1 MNNGFLKIV
10 VLTLCLLATKN
21 ATYADDDVNIAY
33 NGLPETSRMF
43 IEKHFSRDSQTR
55 EIEYEN
61 ESGVYKVEMN
71 NGYEIKFNSKG
82 RVIEVDSPKGKSVDE
97 ILAKAVL
104 PATIVNKLTSER
116 LLDYIDEI
124 KVLRDGGYLIEIDK
138 YSKNR
143 KMRFDSDG
151 NFVKGR
157 KR

>member
-1 MNNGFLKIV
+1 MKNEFLKIV
-10 VLTLCLLATKN
+10 VLTLCLFITKN
-21 ATYADDDVNIAY
+21 VAYADDDVNISY

-43 IEKHFSRDSQTR
+43 IEKHFSGDSQTR

-82 RVIEVDSPKGKSVDE
+82 RVIEVDSPKGRSIDE

-104 PATIVNKLTSER
+104 PAKIVNQLTAER
-116 LLDYIDEI
+116 LLDDIDEI

-138 YSKNR
+138 YSKNK